1 MTQEE
6 EPQEDIFDNELS
18 DADKTSMLE
27 ISKWTRLISVIGF
40 AIGAF
45 VVVLML
51 FSGAQ
56 ILQTAATS
64 IPSMKGMYPA
74 LVAGF
79 FVVFFI
85 AAVVLYYLYKASQL
99 LLQGIQ
105 QQNEALLSQAFVYL
119 KNFFIAVIAFSGLQL
134 IINLSNLF

>member
-1 MTQEE
+1 MIQDEEQQEE
-6 EPQEDIFDNELS
+6 IFNNNIPDT
-18 DADKTSMLE
+18 DKTALLE

-40 AIGAF
+40 AIGSF
-45 VVVLML
+45 IVIIML

-56 ILQTAATS
+56 ILQTMATS
-64 IPSMKGMYPA
+64 IPSMKGMYPV

-85 AAVVLYYLYKASQL
+85 AAMVLYYLYKASQL

-105 QQNEALLSQAFVYL
+105 QQNNTLLSQAFIYL
-119 KNFFIAVIAFSGLQL
+119 KNFFVAVIAFTGLQL
-134 IINLSNLF
+134 IINISNFL

>member
-1 MTQEE
+1 MLQEAE
-6 EPQEDIFDNELS
+6 SQKDIFSDDIP
-18 DADKTSMLE
+18 DADKKALLE

-45 VVVLML
+45 IVVIML

-56 ILQTAATS
+56 ILQTMATS
-64 IPSMKGMYPA
+64 VPSMKGMYPA

-85 AAVVLYYLYKASQL
+85 AAMVLYFLYKASRL
-99 LLQGIQ
+99 LLQGIH
-105 QQNEALLSQAFVYL
+105 QQNNALLSQAFVYL
-119 KNFFIAVIAFSGLQL
+119 KNFFIAVIAFTGLQL

>member
-1 MTQEE
+1 MIQEE
-6 EPQEDIFDNELS
+6 EHQEDIFNEEIP
-18 DADKTSMLE
+18 DTDKTALLE

-40 AIGAF
+40 AIGSF
-45 VVVLML
+45 IVVIML

-56 ILQTAATS
+56 ILQTMATS
-64 IPSMKGMYPA
+64 IPSMKGMYPV

-85 AAVVLYYLYKASQL
+85 AAMVLYFLYKASQL
-99 LLQGIQ
+99 LLQGIH
-105 QQNEALLSQAFVYL
+105 QQNNALLSQAFVYL
-119 KNFFIAVIAFSGLQL
+119 KNFFIAVIAFTGLQL